1 MFQKILIANRGE
13 IALRIIRACKEMG
26 IQTLAVYSKAD
37 RESLHVLL
45 ADEAICIGNAPSSES
60 YLKISNIIS
69 AAEIGD
75 VEAIHPG
82 YGFLAENAHFAEVCK
97 SCNIKFIGP
106 SAESI
111 KMMGDKNQAKIMAK
125 KLNIP
130 VVPGSEG
137 LVEDRE
143 SALKIAKAIGYPVLI
158 KAVAG
163 GGGRGMRVAHN
174 DISLA
179 NAFLTARA
187 EAETSFKNNAVYL
200 EKYVEQ
206 PRHIEIQI
214 LADSYGNVIHLGER
228 DCSIQ
233 RRHQKLIEESPSP
246 IVDERLRTR
255 MGRAAIKLAQASK
268 YEGAGTVEFLVDK
281 DGNFYFLE
289 MNTRIQVE
297 HPVTEEVT
305 GIDLIKRQIRI
316 AAGKKLRIDQKE
328 ALPNGWAMEC
338 RVNAEDPEK
347 GFMPCA
353 GKVIKYRP
361 PGGPG
366 VRIDSHVYA
375 GYTIPPYYDSMVAKV
390 IVHARNRENA
400 IQRMIRALSEFEIE
414 GIKTTIPLLLKVLKD
429 PKFQEGKNYS
439 THYLEQM
446 FEGEKRQK
454 E

>member
-13 IALRIIRACKEMG
+13 IALRIVRACKEMG

-37 RESLHVLL
+37 RDSLHVQL
-45 ADEAICIGNAPSSES
+45 ADEAICIGEASSTES
-60 YLKISNIIS
+60 YLKIPSIIS

-82 YGFLAENAHFAEVCK
+82 YGFLAENAHFAEICK

-106 SAESI
+106 SPETI
-111 KMMGDKNQAKIMAK
+111 NMMGDKNQAKTLAK
-125 KLNIP
+125 KVGVP
-130 VVPGSEG
+130 VVPGSDG
-137 LVEDRE
+137 LVETRE
-143 SALKIAKAIGYPVLI
+143 EALKIAKQIGYPVLI

-179 NAFLTARA
+179 NAFLTART
-187 EAETSFKNNAVYL
+187 EAETAFNNNAVYL

-206 PRHIEIQI
+206 PRHIEFQI
-214 LADSYGNVIHLGER
+214 LADSHGNVIHLGER

-246 IVDERLRTR
+246 IVDSRLRAR

-281 DGNFYFLE
+281 EKNFYFLE

-297 HPVTEEVT
+297 HPVTEEIT
-305 GIDLIKRQIRI
+305 GIDLIKRQLRI
-316 AAGKKLRIDQKE
+316 AAGKKLRIDQKDVQ
-328 ALPNGWAMEC
+328 ANGWAIEC
-338 RVNAEDPEK
+338 RVNAEDPDK
-347 GFMPCA
+347 GFMPSA
-353 GKVIKYRP
+353 GKVVKYRA
-361 PGGPG
+361 PGGLG

-375 GYTIPPYYDSMVAKV
+375 GYSIPPYYDSMVAKV
-390 IVHARNRENA
+390 IVHAGNRAHA
-400 IQRMIRALSEFEIE
+400 IQRMIRALGEFEIE

-446 FEGEKRQK
+446 LEGEKR
-454 E
+454 

>member
-1 MFQKILIANRGE
+1 MFQKVLIANRGE

-37 RESLHVLL
+37 ANSMHVKS

-82 YGFLAENAHFAEVCK
+82 YGFLAENAHFAEVCE

-106 SAESI
+106 SPHSI
-111 KMMGDKNQAKIMAK
+111 RLMGDKAEAKHLAK
-125 KLNIP
+125 KLSIP
-130 VVPGSEG
+130 VIPGSEG
-137 LVEDRE
+137 IVEDRE
-143 SALKIAKAIGYPVLI
+143 TALKIAKKLGYPVLI

-179 NAFLTARA
+179 NAFLTAKT
-187 EAETSFKNNAVYL
+187 EAESSFSNGAVYI
-200 EKYVEQ
+200 EKYLEQ

-214 LADSYGNVIHLGER
+214 LCDSRGHTIHLGER

-233 RRHQKLIEESPSP
+233 RRHQKIIEESPSP
-246 IVDERLRTR
+246 VMDEKLRSR
-255 MGRAAIKLAQASK
+255 MGKAAIKLAHASK
-268 YEGAGTVEFLVDK
+268 YEGAGTVEFLLDK
-281 DGNFYFLE
+281 YGKFYFLE

-297 HPVTEEVT
+297 HPITEEVT
-305 GIDLIKRQIRI
+305 GIDLIKEQLKI
-316 AAGKKLRIDQKE
+316 ASGKKLRIEQKDIKPQGV
-328 ALPNGWAMEC
+328 AIEC
-338 RVNAEDPEK
+338 RINAEDPEK
-347 GFMPCA
+347 GFIPSA
-353 GKVIKYRP
+353 GKVLKYHP

-366 VRIDSHVYA
+366 IRVDSHVYS
-375 GYTIPPYYDSMVAKV
+375 GYEIPPFYDSLVAKV
-390 IVHARNRENA
+390 IAHGENRKTA
-400 IQRMIRALSEFEIE
+400 IQKMIRALEEFEID
-414 GIKTTIPLLLKVLKD
+414 GIKTTMKLQLKILSD
-429 PKFQEGKNYS
+429 PKFQEGKDYS

-446 FEGEKRQK
+446 LEGNKR
-454 E
+454 

>member
-1 MFQKILIANRGE
+1 
-13 IALRIIRACKEMG
+13 MG

-37 RESLHVLL
+37 RDSLHVQL
-45 ADEAICIGNAPSSES
+45 ADEAICIGEASSTES
-60 YLKISNIIS
+60 YLKIPSIIS

-82 YGFLAENAHFAEVCK
+82 YGFLAENAHFAEICK

-106 SAESI
+106 SPETI
-111 KMMGDKNQAKIMAK
+111 NMMGDKNQAKTLAK
-125 KLNIP
+125 KVGVP
-130 VVPGSEG
+130 VVPGSDG
-137 LVEDRE
+137 LVETRE
-143 SALKIAKAIGYPVLI
+143 EALKIAKQIGYPVLI

-179 NAFLTARA
+179 NAFLTART
-187 EAETSFKNNAVYL
+187 EAETAFNNNAVYL

-206 PRHIEIQI
+206 PRHIEFQI
-214 LADSYGNVIHLGER
+214 LADSHGNVIHLGER

-246 IVDERLRTR
+246 IVDSRLRAR

-281 DGNFYFLE
+281 EKNFYFLE

-297 HPVTEEVT
+297 HPVTEEIT
-305 GIDLIKRQIRI
+305 GIDLIKRQLRI
-316 AAGKKLRIDQKE
+316 AAGKKLRIDQKDVQ
-328 ALPNGWAMEC
+328 ANGWAIEC
-338 RVNAEDPEK
+338 RVNAEDPDK
-347 GFMPCA
+347 GFMPSA
-353 GKVIKYRP
+353 GKVVKYRA
-361 PGGPG
+361 PGGLG

-375 GYTIPPYYDSMVAKV
+375 GYSIPPYYDSMVAKV
-390 IVHARNRENA
+390 IVHAGNRAHA
-400 IQRMIRALSEFEIE
+400 IQRMIRALGEFEIE

-446 FEGEKRQK
+446 LEGEKR
-454 E
+454 